1 MTEAQITAAVMA
13 HWRACGLP
21 KTLVASIPNQ
31 RAFGQPGLTKGL
43 ADLLVIA
50 PGFVGF
56 IELKTAKGKLSQ
68 AQKDFQYLCIVN
80 GIPHSVCYGRD
91 EPIEILR
98 HWKIVK

>member
-1 MTEAQITAAVMA
+1 MTEAQITAAVIA
-13 HWRACGLP
+13 HWRSRGLP

-50 PGFVGF
+50 PSFVGF

-91 EPIEILR
+91 EPIEILK